1 MVRLPR
7 KPSLWIKFFL
17 RIAFVIVAAIAVN
30 EALYFASRRQ
40 TFLMLTLVLLIAIAA
55 VWELIR
61 FAFHMRHRPPVVEID
76 RQPLAYGDTADLRVV
91 EKHSHRLAEIG
102 VKLIG
107 ECSTCVATD
116 ISEFREMKYARTRC
130 YEEELLR
137 LQPSGAVDRT
147 VQVQLPKSP
156 PADGMKWSIVVDST
170 LECGDVIEHPYPLR
184 VR

>member
-1 MVRLPR
+1 MVRLAR
-7 KPSLWIKFFL
+7 RPSLWLSFFL
-17 RIAFVIVAAIAVN
+17 RVAFVIVAGIAVN
-30 EALYFASRRQ
+30 AALYFASRRQ
-40 TFLMLTLVLLIAIAA
+40 TFLMLTLVVLIAIAA

-61 FAFHMRHRPPVVEID
+61 FAFQMRHRPPVVEID

-91 EKHSHRLAEIG
+91 EKHPHRLAEIG
-102 VKLIG
+102 VRLIG

-116 ISEFREMKYARTRC
+116 ISEYREMKFARTRC

-147 VQVQLPKSP
+147 VRVQLPKSP

-170 LECGDVIEHPYPLR
+170 LKHGDVIEHPYPLR